1 MKSCRFFNLLARLK
15 SLRGL
20 VGLVAIASLCVS
32 PGAAAQTAPFPSRP
46 VTIVVPNAPGG
57 AIDILARLLE
67 KNLSDKWKQPVLV
80 VYKAGAGT
88 VLGTDFVAKAPADGY
103 TIGMVVTSH
112 VINPSLR
119 DNLPFDTLKDLAGVT
134 MLATSPVVISAA
146 PSLPANTLKE
156 LIDLAKK
163 QPGKISYA
171 SPGSG
176 SSMHL
181 GGELLKTNAGIYMVH
196 IPYRGA
202 AGAYPDVFSGRVDL
216 LIDPLFSSL
225 PHIKAGRLKPLA
237 VFSPSRV
244 AIAPNI
250 PTAIETMPGVT
261 VESVFGAVVASA
273 TPRDIV
279 KKISA
284 DMADAVKS
292 PEVRAR
298 MAEVALT
305 PAGTTPEQFDAFIKV
320 EIEKW
325 ARVVKVSGA
334 KAD

>member
-1 MKSCRFFNLLARLK
+1 MIYSIISVFYRALRVMVSVGCLA
-15 SLRGL
+15 
-20 VGLVAIASLCVS
+20 VGTVAF
-32 PGAAAQTAPFPSRP
+32 AQTAPFPSRP

-146 PSLPANTLKE
+146 PSLPVNNLKE

-244 AIAPNI
+244 GIAPTI

-279 KKISA
+279 NKISA
-284 DMADAVKS
+284 DMAEAVKS
-292 PEVRAR
+292 PEIRAR

-305 PAGTTPEQFDAFIKV
+305 PVGTTPEQFDAFIKV
-320 EIEKW
+320 EIAKW